1 MDSFVVVQLLSRVQL
16 FATPW
21 TAACQALA
29 SFTISQNLFKL
40 MSIELVMPSNI
51 SFSVV
56 SFPSCP
62 KSFPS
67 SESFPMNWLFP
78 SCSQSTGALA
88 SVLPMNIQ
96 DWFPLVLTDFISLL
110 SRGLSRVFQN
120 CNSKASIL
128 GDSAFFMVQLS
139 HLNMTIGKAIT
150 LIIQTFICHN
160 LCMHSPWPFGLFPV
174 FFFFLCDVTLFWE
187 IYGRLA
193 TSMGRLRW

>member
-1 MDSFVVVQLLSRVQL
+1 MSNSFRPHGHARLYHPSLSPR
-16 FATPW
+16 T
-21 TAACQALA
+21 C
-29 SFTISQNLFKL
+29 SNL
-40 MSIELVMPSNI
+40 SWWCHPTI
-51 SFSVV
+51 SFSVL

-67 SESFPMNWLFP
+67 SESFPMNWLFT
-78 SCSQSTGALA
+78 SCSQSTGASA

-110 SRGLSRVFQN
+110 SRGLSRVFQH
-120 CNSKASIL
+120 CNSKALIL

-174 FFFFLCDVTLFWE
+174 FVFCFFFLSDVTLFW
-187 IYGRLA
+187 GDLQKA
-193 TSMGRLRW
+193 CNFHGKA